1 MPDRKSQFLSIDETA
16 AYLGVHRSTIA
27 RMLDDGEIPSI
38 EVRGTRRLDRTDLGA
53 WVEAKKIAS
62 LRKSLNRAEAQRP
75 QRRRGR
81 PRKAEVVGEL

>member
-1 MPDRKSQFLSIDETA
+1 MSDRKSQFLSIDETA

-38 EVRGTRRLDRTDLGA
+38 EVRGIRRLDRADLGA
-53 WVEAKKIAS
+53 WVEAKKAAS
-62 LRKSLNRAEAQRP
+62 LRKSLDGKGGELI

-81 PRKAEVVGEL
+81 PRKAGVL